1 MHPQPSRQN
10 VATPVVRIRHG
21 VAARRATAAFLAAS
35 LALAACVPAAG
46 RGVVTFVGAA
56 EDVVAEIAALG
67 PNLQPGPQMSFYTI
81 ETISDRAIT
90 LVSNSTLAVT
100 LVFGAAVTRLTF
112 TAQQRGDVVLLAA
125 SGTGAFAEADLDR
138 VIAYLQTV
146 FASP

>member
-10 VATPVVRIRHG
+10 VATPVVRSRHG
-21 VAARRATAAFLAAS
+21 VAARRAAAALLAAS
-35 LALAACVPAAG
+35 IVLAACVPAAG
-46 RGVVTFVGAA
+46 RGVVTFVGAV

>member
-10 VATPVVRIRHG
+10 VATPVVRSRHG
-21 VAARRATAAFLAAS
+21 VAARRAAAALLAVS